1 MFGGNGTNGAT
12 GFILGRMSRDYS
24 DSLGRAI
31 QRTLYGTPPSLADQV
46 QEQAGLIA
54 RLRTLLSRANTRA
67 EELDRKV
74 GEWQEYAD
82 FQKTKISA
90 AETRASRAEA
100 LETQLRAELQAA
112 SDRESRLARA
122 LAQVEDNYQRL
133 SADHRI
139 LATKADIMERRIWG
153 YLSMEARLRKLEE

>member
-1 MFGGNGTNGAT
+1 MFGGNGMNGAT

-24 DSLGRAI
+24 DSLERAI
-31 QRTLYGTPPSLADQV
+31 QRTLYGSLPSLADQV

-54 RLRTLLSRANTRA
+54 RLRTLLSRANTRT

-74 GEWQEYAD
+74 GEWEEYAD

-90 AETRASRAEA
+90 LETRASRAEA
-100 LETQLRAELQAA
+100 REAQLRTDRQAA
-112 SDRESRLARA
+112 GERESRLAHA
-122 LAQVEDNYQRL
+122 LAAAQDDYRRL
-133 SADHRI
+133 TDEHKT
-139 LATKADIMERRIWG
+139 LGTKAETMERRIRG